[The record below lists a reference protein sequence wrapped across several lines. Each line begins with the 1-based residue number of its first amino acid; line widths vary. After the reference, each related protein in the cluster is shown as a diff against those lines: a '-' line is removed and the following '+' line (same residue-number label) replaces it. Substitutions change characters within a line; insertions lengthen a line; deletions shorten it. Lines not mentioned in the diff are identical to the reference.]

1 MTSQSMLG
9 MFGGPVYDSHK
20 DESEEEEEE
29 KNEVNSNRVEEKIR
43 FDTKREIQK
52 RELIS
57 SAKMPLNSL
66 CKCGSK
72 KKYKNC
78 CIKEDSKDK

>member
-20 DESEEEEEE
+20 DESEEEEE
-29 KNEVNSNRVEEKIR
+29 KNEINTNRVEEHKIL
-43 FDTKREIQK
+43 FETKRDIHK

-57 SAKMPLNSL
+57 TAKMPLNSL

-78 CIKEDSKDK
+78 CIKKDAKGE